1 MDYGM
6 DHIHSHLLKKKEL
19 VAICLGLLNNANN
32 NGNGNKWRYFSFM
45 AKIILKNHVHIIPSK
60 LLELTERKY

>member
-45 AKIILKNHVHIIPSK
+45 AKIIYDYQTLVDLTFNWIIM
-60 LLELTERKY
+60 RFW